1 GRLRIAK
8 GRRPEL
14 VTLIEKLLV
23 PALAKV
29 ANLVPEGGVWM
40 NTQRPEWNDAN
51 NALAGNGLSM
61 VTLYQLRDYADW
73 CARFLDSLGSGDA
86 ELSETIASWCE
97 QSSGVIAESLGRFA
111 AAGSVADDERWRFVS
126 SLGSIAEA
134 ARDSLRERGLGP
146 SSSVPVSD
154 ISAFFRLTRD
164 LCDHSV
170 ERAKRSDGL
179 YESYR
184 VLRTGDGRA
193 RVESLFPMLEGQV
206 SVLAS
211 GVLSEKQSIE
221 LLEALFDSELYRED
235 QNTFI
240 LYPRIDRPPLLDR
253 NRVPPSAVESS
264 PALLADLERGT
275 GVLVTRDDEGIVRF
289 AADLTSI
296 DALRDRLDGLG
307 KDASWSAVLRDDDGR
322 VAAAYEQ
329 AFGHA
334 RFTGRSGTMHKY
346 EGLGSVYWHMVSKL
360 MLAVQETVLRASD
373 RGAPAEQIETL
384 LGYYRRVRDGLGFRK
399 TPVEFGAVPFEPYSH
414 TPWAMGAQQPG
425 MTGQVKEGVL
435 ARFAEVGVRL
445 AGGSIRFDRTL
456 IDDAEWLEAPSNVG
470 NTEVAAGS
478 VGSTLCGVPVVV
490 SRGEADQ
497 VEVVDCSGGSRRF
510 SGRELPGESARSIFG
525 RTGEIAEVRVT
536 LA

>member
-1 GRLRIAK
+1 
-8 GRRPEL
+8 
-14 VTLIEKLLV
+14 
-23 PALAKV
+23 
-29 ANLVPEGGVWM
+29 
-40 NTQRPEWNDAN
+40 
-51 NALAGNGLSM
+51 
-61 VTLYQLRDYADW
+61 
-73 CARFLDSLGSGDA
+73 
-86 ELSETIASWCE
+86 
-97 QSSGVIAESLGRFA
+97 
-111 AAGSVADDERWRFVS
+111 AAGSIADDERWRFVS
-126 SLGSIAEA
+126 SLGAIAEA
-134 ARDSLRERGLGP
+134 ARDLLRDRGLGP
-146 SSSVPVSD
+146 SSSVPIAHVS
-154 ISAFFRLTRD
+154 SFFRLTRD
-164 LCDHSV
+164 VCDDSIG
-170 ERAKRSDGL
+170 RAKREDGL

-184 VLRTGDGRA
+184 VLRVDHGRA
-193 RVESLFPMLEGQV
+193 SVESLFPMLEGQV

-211 GVLSEKQSIE
+211 GVLDELQSIE
-221 LLEALFDSELYRED
+221 LLGALFQSDLYRED

-240 LYPRIDRPPLLDR
+240 LYPRVDRPSLLDR
-253 NRVPPSAVESS
+253 NRVPPSAVEAS

-275 GVLVTRDDEGIVRF
+275 GVLVTRDGEGVVRF
-289 AADLTSI
+289 VADLTSI
-296 DALRDRLDGLG
+296 DALRDRLGRLEQ
-307 KDASWSAVLRDDDGR
+307 DASWSAVLRDDDGH

-373 RGAPAEQIETL
+373 RGAPAEQVETL

-470 NTEVAAGS
+470 DTEVAAGS
-478 VGSTLCGVPVVV
+478 VGSTLCGVPVVI
-490 SRGEADQ
+490 SRGASDQ
-497 VEVVDCSGGSRRF
+497 VEVVDGTGNSRSF
-510 SGRELPGESARSIFG
+510 DGRELPSEVASAVFG
-525 RTGEIAEVRVT
+525 RTGEIAEIRAT
-536 LA
+536 LS